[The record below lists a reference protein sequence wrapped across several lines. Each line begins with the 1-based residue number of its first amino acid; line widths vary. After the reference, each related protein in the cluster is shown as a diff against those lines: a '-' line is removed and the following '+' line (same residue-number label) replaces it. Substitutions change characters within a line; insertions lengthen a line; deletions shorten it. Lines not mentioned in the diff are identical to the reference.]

1 MARHVGRPRAGDPS
15 ATRKG
20 ILRAAEESF
29 ASSGYTAATTRE
41 MAARAGVNVATL
53 HYHFGDKRSLYRA
66 VREESLRG
74 ELPRFADAGDA
85 KERLAAFLA
94 ALHDFTAQ
102 RETLARLSLL
112 DLLDTAKDASVPD
125 PRLSALERAM
135 KELSLPEPAAR
146 AAVILALLDASLLTA
161 TDGATPTRAKE
172 IFISAALGAAGF
184 EAAVAEA
191 RVRFR

>member
-85 KERLAAFLA
+85 RERLGVFLG

-125 PRLSALERAM
+125 PRLLALERAL
-135 KELSLPEPAAR
+135 KELSLPEPAPR
-146 AAVILALLDASLLTA
+146 AAVILALLDASLLA
-161 TDGATPTRAKE
+161 TGDGASPGRAKE
-172 IFISAALGAAGF
+172 IFVSAALGAAGF
-184 EAAVAEA
+184 ELIASE
-191 RVRFR
+191 RRFR